1 MLGTAVLLSIRPE
14 YAKKIFSG
22 DKTVELRRKCP
33 RVKNGDLVLV
43 YVSSPIKALI
53 GAFRVDDVI
62 TKPPVEL
69 WEKVKNKAGIT
80 LNEFNSYYDGAS
92 VGHGIYFSEV
102 WRLPAPLELE
112 KIREL
117 IPGFHPPQVYQ
128 YLSQNGV
135 MHGLLTVALGGRKR
149 GMSQPKHLRGLRLHS
164 LQK

>member
-43 YVSSPIKALI
+43 YVSSPVKALI

-62 TKPPVEL
+62 SKPPIEL

-80 LNEFNSYYDGAS
+80 LKEFNMYYDGAS

-102 WRLPAPLELE
+102 WHLPEPVELE

-117 IPGFHPPQVYQ
+117 IPGFHPPQAYQ
-128 YLSQNGV
+128 YLSHSGNT
-135 MHGLLTVALGGRKR
+135 HGLVRVALDGQKR
-149 GMSQPKHLRGLRLHS
+149 GMSRAMLLL
-164 LQK
+164 